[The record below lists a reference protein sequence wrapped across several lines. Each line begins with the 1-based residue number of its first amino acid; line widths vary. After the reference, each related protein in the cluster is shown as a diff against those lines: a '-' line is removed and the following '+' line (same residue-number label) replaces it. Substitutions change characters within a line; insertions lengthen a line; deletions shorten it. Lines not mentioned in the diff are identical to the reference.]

1 MSNAIKTEPVRL
13 AWTNNLRNPDEK
25 FKHSSGSP
33 LYSASMILTPS
44 SLQDLKDKVTQ
55 QVGEQYTK
63 AMFIKKLDENR
74 YQVKAKCVA
83 WFENAQ
89 GRTYQTPYILDM
101 NGNKTD
107 GPLEGEL
114 AIVEIEPKA
123 YPMYRKL
130 GFILKGVQLVEPQ
143 PKTKEEVE
151 KEIWGT
157 GSEDHSHSQNGG
169 S

>member
-74 YQVKAKCVA
+74 YQVKVKCVA

-89 GRTYQTPYILDM
+89 GRTYQTPYIFDM

-114 AIVEIEPKA
+114 AIVEIVPKA
-123 YPMYRKL
+123 YQMYRKL
-130 GFILKGVQLVEPQ
+130 GMILKGVQLVEKQ

-157 GSEDHSHSQNGG
+157 GSEDQKDSQNGG

>member
-1 MSNAIKTEPVRL
+1 MSNTIKTEPVRL

-33 LYSASMILTPS
+33 LYSTSMVLTPS

-55 QVGEQYTK
+55 KVGEQYTN
-63 AMFIKKLDENR
+63 AMYVKKLDEDKF
-74 YQVKAKCVA
+74 QVKAKCVA
-83 WFENAQ
+83 WFKNAN
-89 GRTYQTPYILDM
+89 GTSYQKPYIKDM
-101 NGNKTD
+101 HGNDTD

-114 AIVEIEPKA
+114 AIVEIQPKA
-123 YPMYRKL
+123 YQMYRKL
-130 GFILKGVQLVEPQ
+130 GMILKGLQLVEPQ

-157 GSEDHSHSQNGG
+157 GSEDQKASQNVG